1 MAKKKAVKTKKVPTE
16 LIVVLDKSGSM
27 GCVRTDT
34 IGGFNTLLADQ
45 KKLGGDIKVSLAL
58 FNAEYSL
65 LYDGVPIKD
74 VKDLDDNSYVPSG
87 STALLDAVGR
97 TIDAV
102 NRRIDST
109 PKKKQPKKVIVAIIT
124 DGQENASSDFTKS
137 QIQEMIKTQ
146 QGKKW
151 EFVFLGANQDAFAE
165 GASYGIAGASSCN
178 FKHTGGGVRCVYLA
192 LSAHTQSHRTGGQG
206 VDMTTAYTA
215 AEKKNNP

>member
-1 MAKKKAVKTKKVPTE
+1 
-16 LIVVLDKSGSM
+16 M

-65 LYDGVPIKD
+65 IHDGVPIKD
-74 VKDLDDNSYVPSG
+74 IKDLDDNSYVPSG

-102 NRRIDST
+102 TRRLDNT

-124 DGQENASSDFTKS
+124 DGQENCSTDFTKS
-137 QIQEMIKTQ
+137 QIQEKIKTQ

-151 EFVFLGANQDAFAE
+151 EFVFLGANMDAFAE
-165 GASYGIAGASSCN
+165 GASYGIVKGSSCN
-178 FKHTGGGVRCVYLA
+178 FKHTGGGVRSAYLA
-192 LSAHTQSHRTGGQG
+192 LSAHTQSHRTGGRG
-206 VDMTTAYTA
+206 VDLTTAYNA